1 MATVR
6 EFNSFADQV
15 FTRLDEMSNQLK
27 AMLPREIYELQ
38 QRQIATD
45 AQEVSQRVAAAEKA
59 IAELSSQ
66 LSTTRL
72 ATVNDTR
79 TVEHQVAS
87 SRYEAQQRLYDLL
100 KSILFIAGGA
110 VMSYLAMHLH

>member
-15 FTRLDEMSNQLK
+15 LNSLEEFRKQIAL
-27 AMLPREIYELQ
+27 MLPREIYELQ
-38 QRQIATD
+38 QRQIAAD
-45 AQEVSQRVAAAEKA
+45 AQEVTQRVAAAEKA

-100 KSILFIAGGA
+100 KNILFIAGGA

>member
-1 MATVR
+1 MATMR

-15 FTRLDEMSNQLK
+15 FSRLDEMSNQLK
-27 AMLPREIYELQ
+27 LMLPREIYELR
-38 QRQIATD
+38 QRQIADD
-45 AQEVSQRVAAAEKA
+45 AQEMAQRVNMAEKA

-79 TVEHQVAS
+79 SVEHQVAS
-87 SRYEAQQRLYDLL
+87 TRFEAQARLYDLL
-100 KSILFIAGGA
+100 KNILLIAGGA
-110 VMSYLAMHLH
+110 LASYIITNLH